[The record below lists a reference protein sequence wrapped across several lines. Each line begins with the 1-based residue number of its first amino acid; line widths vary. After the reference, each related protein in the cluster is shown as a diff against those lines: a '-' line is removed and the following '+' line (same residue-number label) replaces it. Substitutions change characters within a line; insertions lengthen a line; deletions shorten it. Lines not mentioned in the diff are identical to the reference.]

1 MRFLNIIKYI
11 LNLIFCTYLIY
22 TSYFE
27 LNEVDEQSRLIR
39 KLLTTYLNKTKAF
52 LEFINYLY
60 LNDVNL
66 VYLMDYFFIIGG
78 AFMILKQINNAIF
91 FLNISFIIKI
101 IFINNP
107 IIYFYDYNNILKC
120 NYYLAIYII
129 ILGINKL

>member
-1 MRFLNIIKYI
+1 MSFLNIIKYN
-11 LNLIFCTYLIY
+11 LNLVLCTYLIY
-22 TSYFE
+22 ISYFE

-39 KLLTTYLNKTKAF
+39 KLLTAYLNKTKAF

-91 FLNISFIIKI
+91 FLNISFTIKI

-107 IIYFYDYNNILKC
+107 IIYFDDYNTILKC

-129 ILGINKL
+129 ILGINK

>member
-1 MRFLNIIKYI
+1 MSFLNIIKYI
-11 LNLIFCTYLIY
+11 LNLVLCTYLIY
-22 TSYFE
+22 ISYFE

-52 LEFINYLY
+52 SEFINYLY

-91 FLNISFIIKI
+91 FFKYFI
-101 IFINNP
+101 
-107 IIYFYDYNNILKC
+107 YN
-120 NYYLAIYII
+120 
-129 ILGINKL
+129 